1 MTTVE
6 TRDVLLADLAAGAPA
21 ASGADARARLRARAA
36 EALTGA
42 RLPGPKDEDWRFTPL
57 TALLEHR
64 YAPVAERPAGVLL
77 PQISRFLVPEAEG
90 QRLVFVDGHFAPE
103 LSSLAA
109 PCPGLVL
116 APFSQVD
123 DAVLA
128 SHLGAHAA
136 TDRDVFTALSTRCL
150 GEGAAVIAPDGL
162 VCERPVQLLYVSTGR
177 GEPAA
182 RPFVAPRVL
191 MVAGKHADLTVV
203 QAYVVLE
210 ESPYFVDAVT
220 EVAVAPG
227 GRLRHVR
234 VQSESRRATHIE
246 RLGVSLARDASYALQ
261 SITLGARLSRFDV
274 CVTGEDENVDAAL
287 HGLALLAGE
296 QEADTHSAI
305 IHAAPHGRSHQLHK
319 MVLADAS
326 HAVFNGRIVVAP
338 GAQGTDSSQAGR
350 GLLLSDR
357 ARIDAKPELEI
368 EADDV
373 KCAHGV
379 AIGQIDADQLFYLK
393 SRGIDEVTAR
403 DLLTYA
409 FAAEV
414 IDHVPLASLRKQ
426 LQAVVVGRTD
436 GERQEAPR

>member
-6 TRDVLLADLAAGAPA
+6 TRDALLADLAVGAPSV
-21 ASGADARARLRARAA
+21 SGQDAVSRLRARAA
-36 EALTGA
+36 EALAGA
-42 RLPGPKDEDWRFTPL
+42 CLPGPKDEEWRFTPL

-64 YAPVAERPAGVLL
+64 YAPVSQRPAGVLM
-77 PQISRFLVPEAEG
+77 PQISRFIVSEAESH
-90 QRLVFVDGHFAPE
+90 RLVFVDGHYAPE
-103 LSSLAA
+103 LSSVVS

-116 APFSQVD
+116 APFSRVD
-123 DAVLA
+123 EALLA
-128 SHLGAHAA
+128 RHLGAHAA
-136 TDRDVFTALSTRCL
+136 ADRDVFTALSTRWL
-150 GEGAAVIAPDGL
+150 GEGAAVIVPDGL
-162 VCERPVQLLYVSTGR
+162 VCDHPVQLLFVSTG
-177 GEPAA
+177 GPA
-182 RPFVAPRVL
+182 PTFTAPRVL
-191 MVAGKHADLTVV
+191 IVAGKNADVTVM
-203 QAYVVLE
+203 QEYVALE
-210 ESPYFVDAVT
+210 ENPYFVDAVT
-220 EVAVAPG
+220 EVAVGEG
-227 GRLRHVR
+227 GRVRHVR
-234 VQSESRRATHIE
+234 VQSESRRATHVE

-274 CVTGEDENVDAAL
+274 CVTGEGENIDAAL
-287 HGLALLAGE
+287 HGLALLAGD

-305 IHAAPHGRSHQLHK
+305 IHASPHGRSQQLHK
-319 MVLADAS
+319 MVLDDAS

-338 GAQGTDSSQAGR
+338 GAQLTDSKQSGR

-357 ARIDAKPELEI
+357 ARIDAKPELAI

-393 SRGIDEVTAR
+393 SRGIDEVTSR

-436 GERQEAPR
+436 RKRREARP